1 MKIGITAST
10 FDLLHA
16 GHVLMLK
23 EAKEVCDYLIC
34 ALHVD
39 PSLERPTKNRPVQTL
54 YERFVQLEAVKYVD
68 KIIPYQTEDEL
79 MNILLTNNINVRIIG
94 EDYVGKSF
102 TGHEIKDIKIY
113 YNKRKHTYSST
124 ELRKICFPV
133 GQ

>member
-39 PSLERPTKNRPVQTL
+39 PSLERPIKNRPVQTL

-94 EDYVGKSF
+94 EDYAGKPC
-102 TGHEIKDIKIY
+102 TGDELKDIKIY
-113 YNKRKHTYSST
+113 YNNRKHTYSST
-124 ELRKICFPV
+124 ELRKRIK
-133 GQ
+133 GE

>member
-54 YERFVQLEAVKYVD
+54 YERFIQLEAVKYVD

-94 EDYVGKSF
+94 EDYAGKPF
-102 TGHEIKDIKIY
+102 TGDELKDIKIY
-113 YNKRKHTYSST
+113 YNNRKHTYSST
-124 ELRKICFPV
+124 ELRKRIK
-133 GQ
+133 GE

>member
-1 MKIGITAST
+1 MTIGITAST

-79 MNILLTNNINVRIIG
+79 KNILLTNNINVRIIG
-94 EDYVGKSF
+94 EDYAGKPF
-102 TGHEIKDIKIY
+102 TGDELKDIKIY

-124 ELRKICFPV
+124 ELRKRIK
-133 GQ
+133 GE

>member
-94 EDYVGKSF
+94 EDYAGKPF
-102 TGHEIKDIKIY
+102 TGDELKDIKIY
-113 YNKRKHTYSST
+113 YNNRKHTYSST
-124 ELRKICFPV
+124 ELRKRTK
-133 GQ
+133 GE

>member
-1 MKIGITAST
+1 MTIGITAST

-54 YERFVQLEAVKYVD
+54 YERFIQLEAVKYVD

-79 MNILLTNNINVRIIG
+79 KNILLTNNINVRIIG
-94 EDYVGKSF
+94 EDYAGKPF
-102 TGHEIKDIKIY
+102 TGDELKDIKIY
-113 YNKRKHTYSST
+113 YNNRKHTYSST
-124 ELRKICFPV
+124 ELRKRIK
-133 GQ
+133 GE

>member
-79 MNILLTNNINVRIIG
+79 KNILLTNNINVRIIG
-94 EDYVGKSF
+94 EDYAGKPF
-102 TGHEIKDIKIY
+102 TGDELKDIKIY
-113 YNKRKHTYSST
+113 YNNRKHTYSST
-124 ELRKICFPV
+124 ELRKRIK
-133 GQ
+133 GE

>member
-54 YERFVQLEAVKYVD
+54 YERFIQLEAVKYVD

-79 MNILLTNNINVRIIG
+79 KNILLTNNINVRIIG
-94 EDYVGKSF
+94 EDYAGKPF
-102 TGHEIKDIKIY
+102 TGDELKDIKIH
-113 YNKRKHTYSST
+113 YNNRKHTYSST
-124 ELRKICFPV
+124 ELRKRIK
-133 GQ
+133 GE

>member
-1 MKIGITAST
+1 MTIGITAST

-54 YERFVQLEAVKYVD
+54 YERFIQLEAVKYVD

-94 EDYVGKSF
+94 EDYAGKPF
-102 TGHEIKDIKIY
+102 TGDELKDIKIY
-113 YNKRKHTYSST
+113 YNNRKHTYSST
-124 ELRKICFPV
+124 ELRKRIK
-133 GQ
+133 GE

>member
-54 YERFVQLEAVKYVD
+54 YERFIQLEAVKYVD

-94 EDYVGKSF
+94 EDYAGKPF
-102 TGHEIKDIKIY
+102 TGDELKDIKIH
-113 YNKRKHTYSST
+113 YNNRKHTYSST
-124 ELRKICFPV
+124 ELRKRIK
-133 GQ
+133 GE

>member
-1 MKIGITAST
+1 MTIGITAST

-39 PSLERPTKNRPVQTL
+39 PSLERPIKNRPVQTL

-94 EDYVGKSF
+94 EDYVGKPF
-102 TGHEIKDIKIY
+102 TGDELKDIKIY
-113 YNKRKHTYSST
+113 YNNRKHTYSST
-124 ELRKICFPV
+124 ELRKRTK
-133 GQ
+133 GE